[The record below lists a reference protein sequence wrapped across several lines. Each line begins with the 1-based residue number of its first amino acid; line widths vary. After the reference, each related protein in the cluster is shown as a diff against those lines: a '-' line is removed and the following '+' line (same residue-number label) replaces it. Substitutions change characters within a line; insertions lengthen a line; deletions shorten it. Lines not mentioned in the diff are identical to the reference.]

1 MTHKLALCVI
11 GCIFMIHTSYKNL
24 PIEIYHPPFIAIP
37 SLLYLSPLI
46 INTSLL
52 FRMQECYRYRPE
64 VLKYHSKKKKIFLTY
79 VSLGILLSLPGKSL
93 SSALL
98 DDCALLIFGN
108 VLDVVFRIHV

>member
-11 GCIFMIHTSYKNL
+11 GCIFIIQTSYKNL
-24 PIEIYHPPFIAIP
+24 SIEIYHPPFIAIP

-52 FRMQECYRYRPE
+52 FRMRGCYSNRPE
-64 VLKYHSKKKKIFLTY
+64 VLKYHSRKKTSFTY
-79 VSLGILLSLPGKSL
+79 ISLEILLSLPGKSL
-93 SSALL
+93 GSAFL

-108 VLDVVFRIHV
+108 VLDAAFRIHV